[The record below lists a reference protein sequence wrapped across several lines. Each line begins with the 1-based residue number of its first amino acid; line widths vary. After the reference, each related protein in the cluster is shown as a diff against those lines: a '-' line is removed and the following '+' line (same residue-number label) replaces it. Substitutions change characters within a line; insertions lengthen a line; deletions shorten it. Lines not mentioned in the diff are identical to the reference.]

1 MNRAGHRRTR
11 EDSGTPDHRPER
23 PPTTPEGPMNSVVEI
38 RREDMAHAVA
48 EWQRV
53 SRWRLRRRRALWW
66 DVEVMAAELER
77 LILRDGDR
85 KT

>member
-1 MNRAGHRRTR
+1 
-11 EDSGTPDHRPER
+11 
-23 PPTTPEGPMNSVVEI
+23 MNSVVEI

>member
-1 MNRAGHRRTR
+1 
-11 EDSGTPDHRPER
+11 
-23 PPTTPEGPMNSVVEI
+23 MNSVVEI

-48 EWQRV
+48 EWQRA
-53 SRWRLRRRRALWW
+53 SRWRLLRRRALWW